1 MWRLNN
7 TRERESESESES
19 AHSREEKKKLR
30 GKTIAP
36 SRATIQRNKPCL
48 QQIYYIQRKE
58 DVLLQQRSRCVLY
71 IVLVRVSFVF
81 FFFFR
86 RKTFA
91 HIF

>member
-1 MWRLNN
+1 M
-7 TRERESESESES
+7 
-19 AHSREEKKKLR
+19 
-30 GKTIAP
+30 
-36 SRATIQRNKPCL
+36 
-48 QQIYYIQRKE
+48 QRKE

-81 FFFFR
+81 FFFFFR